1 MKKPTQ
7 LRFYLAALIGLM
19 MMSCEDV
26 IEVDLP
32 TEDPRLII
40 DAVIRVDASEAT
52 TLVEVKV
59 SETNSFF
66 GNVPPADLQQITM
79 SNLDNP
85 GGEGQVL
92 LEEEP
97 GIYRKFFPTDQL
109 IADRWFLQVDF
120 EDEFFVAETRFVP
133 TVPIDNLEF
142 GTEILFDED
151 DIELIVTFTDEE
163 DRDDFYIF
171 DFDFGN
177 FLVTEDEFYQG
188 QEFEFSYFL
197 DEELE
202 AGEEFEV
209 SILGADEAF
218 YRYMDQIIEQSEG
231 NQGPFETPTL
241 TVRGNLINATE
252 IDNEDTTDNL
262 DNENNFALG
271 YFAIVQEYK
280 QTVTYP
286 GQDE

>member
-1 MKKPTQ
+1 MRHLLKNIICV
-7 LRFYLAALIGLM
+7 LILAGFS
-19 MMSCEDV
+19 SCEDV

-32 TEDPRLII
+32 TEEPRLII
-40 DAVIRVDASEAT
+40 DAVIRVDASTES
-52 TLVEVKV
+52 TLVTVKV

-66 GNVPPADLQQITM
+66 GNVPPANLQQITM

-85 GGEGQVL
+85 GGGLQDQVL
-92 LEEEP
+92 DEVEP
-97 GIYRKFFPTDQL
+97 GIYAKLFPTEQL

-120 EDEFFVAETRFVP
+120 EDEFYVAEAKFVP

-142 GTEILFDED
+142 GNEILFDED
-151 DIELIVTFTDEE
+151 DTELIVTFTDEDE
-163 DRDDFYIF
+163 RIDYYIF

-177 FLVTEDEFYQG
+177 FLVTDDEFYQG
-188 QEFEFSYFL
+188 QEFEFSYFY
-197 DEELE
+197 DEDLAPGDEI
-202 AGEEFEV
+202 EV

-218 YRYMDQIIEQSEG
+218 FRYMDQIIIQSEG

-241 TVRGNLINATE
+241 TVRGNLINATD
-252 IDNEDTTDNL
+252 IDNDETENNV

-280 QTVTYP
+280 QIAVVP
-286 GQDE
+286 EEN